1 MAKDVVAILGGTGD
15 QGLGLAYRFAQAGR
29 PVRIGSRKEER
40 ALEAAEQ
47 VRSRFGDADLV
58 GLENAEATRAAAGG
72 IVIISVPFEH
82 TVGTIKSIR
91 DALENDR
98 FVEIVP
104 SEDTEMVAEGE
115 IVLVDGHTTLAH
127 DARVKVETDEE
138 PEFMREIVEM
148 YIADANDMLEELK
161 ENFAKPAP
169 DYAQARATLHKLKGS
184 SSTFGADGV
193 QAKCEALREHCVKED
208 LERCR
213 EGEGS
218 LAELG
223 TNISDLSAFLARYT
237 AKAKEIHEA
246 KAAAA
251 SAAEKTS

>member
-1 MAKDVVAILGGTGD
+1 MTTLVPN
-15 QGLGLAYRFAQAGR
+15 LAPT
-29 PVRIGSRKEER
+29 PVRTQRA
-40 ALEAAEQ
+40 ALEQEAYDEKNKLLNQ
-47 VRSRFGDADLV
+47 SQFQDL
-58 GLENAEATRAAAGG
+58 LE
-72 IVIISVPFEH
+72 
-82 TVGTIKSIR
+82 
-91 DALENDR
+91 L
-98 FVEIVP
+98 
-104 SEDTEMVAEGE
+104 
-115 IVLVDGHTTLAH
+115 
-127 DARVKVETDEE
+127 ETDEE

>member
-1 MAKDVVAILGGTGD
+1 MGAKTIEELESEVRVAPPATPREPSRAPRISPNDRQSRALPPRSPRTRTPGGPPPRGSRPPSLTR
-15 QGLGLAYRFAQAGR
+15 LALPLPPTPPPPEPR
-29 PVRIGSRKEER
+29 PVSRSSPSPTSTQR
-40 ALEAAEQ
+40 
-47 VRSRFGDADLV
+47 ADLEQEAYDEKNKLLNQSQFQDL
-58 GLENAEATRAAAGG
+58 LE
-72 IVIISVPFEH
+72 
-82 TVGTIKSIR
+82 
-91 DALENDR
+91 L
-98 FVEIVP
+98 
-104 SEDTEMVAEGE
+104 
-115 IVLVDGHTTLAH
+115 
-127 DARVKVETDEE
+127 ETDEE